1 MATRRAIVIIAGQP
15 QELPLADVLAPDYL
29 AAVLLADAAFANAAV
44 NVATASVPA
53 NKLAAGE
60 RFGFELAGSVINTTT
75 ASNLVISLLVNGVV
89 AVTAT
94 VALGITAF
102 ATPGRGFEA
111 EGVLTLRTVGAGG
124 TLQAVI
130 TSNVNG
136 LASVVSNLVAAIAVN
151 TTAAVTLALQIST
164 SAATSTGTLRQGYVA
179 AIN

>member
-1 MATRRAIVIIAGQP
+1 MAARRPIVNIAGQL
-15 QELPLADVLAPDYL
+15 QELALADVLAPNYVG
-29 AAVLLADAAFANAAV
+29 AVLLFDTAFINALV

-60 RFGFELAGSVINTTT
+60 RFGFELAGSVINTTA

-89 AVTAT
+89 AVTAA
-94 VALGITAF
+94 VALGTTAF
-102 ATPGRGFEA
+102 ATPGRGFEV
-111 EGVLTLRTVGAGG
+111 EGVLTLRTVGASG
-124 TLQAVI
+124 TLHAVI
-130 TSNVNG
+130 TSNVSG

-164 SAATSTGTLRQGYVA
+164 SAATSTGAVRQGYVA